1 MSIQF
6 QSLFTIQV
14 LHDYYSNH
22 EKRCADFDIVP
33 TADCALEMK
42 NLQMLHKNYN
52 NKLLTVVNAE
62 REINDTPPPDFKLFP
77 FPGFVNNTVFRYYLL
92 QKNVY
97 FSNFTAMALKLG
109 ERKRFYFSN
118 LSKNKA
124 GSTLSLSNIVAP
136 FTISKIYEPGSLVKG
151 PDDKVYQAI
160 RKSDGTL
167 ASKDLTDINYWQQ
180 AAETNPYVSSED
192 EVILT
197 GGSYNY
203 ALQTP
208 AANIII
214 KIFSIDKTND
224 SLPFD
229 SLIET
234 TEKIFPQPQET
245 VTVDLSKRSPGKYKL
260 VVNSEDPVW
269 LYIDAIALRQ
279 NVLGIIEIH
288 HFEKVPADFQLLTS
302 LGHIKIPEPV
312 FTIWFKNRLVIWKY
326 ISQNGDIGVTDSGVP
341 ALNFIPASGAIIK
354 SEKAIALTEKPIT
367 TLTAARAA
375 PGSGSVKN
383 LKNPDIEK
391 LVFEREGDT
400 GFFAGNMYVKI
411 DI

>member
-14 LHDYYSNH
+14 LHDYYSSH
-22 EKRCADFDIVP
+22 EKRCGDFAIVP
-33 TADCALEMK
+33 TEDCALLMK
-42 NLQMLHKNYN
+42 NIQVLHKSYN

-62 REINDTPPPDFKLFP
+62 KEPNDTPPPDFKLFP
-77 FPGFVNNTVFRYYLL
+77 FPGFQKDMVLRYYLL
-92 QKNVY
+92 LKNPY
-97 FSNFTAMALKLG
+97 FSNFTAMALKLS
-109 ERKRFYFSN
+109 EKKRYYFSN
-118 LSKNKA
+118 LSKNTT
-124 GSTLSLSNIVAP
+124 GSILSLSNIIIP
-136 FTISKIYEPGSLVKG
+136 FSISSIYETGSLVKG
-151 PDDKVYQAI
+151 PDNKVYQAI
-160 RKSDGTL
+160 RNSDGTL

-180 AAETNPYVSSED
+180 APEVNPYVSSED
-192 EVILT
+192 EITLT
-197 GGSYNY
+197 GGTYNY
-203 ALQTP
+203 KLKTS

-229 SLIET
+229 NLIET
-234 TEKIFPQPQET
+234 VEKIFPVSQET
-245 VTVDLSKRSPGKYKL
+245 VIVDLSKRSPGKYKL
-260 VVNSEDPVW
+260 IVNSEDPVW
-269 LYIDAIALRQ
+269 LYVDAVALRQ
-279 NVLGIIEIH
+279 NIIGIIEIH
-288 HFEKVPADFQLLTS
+288 HFEKVPADFQLLTA

-341 ALNFIPASGAIIK
+341 ALNFIPASGATVK

-367 TLTAARAA
+367 TLIAARSA
-375 PGSGSVKN
+375 PGTGSVKN

-391 LVFEREGDT
+391 LVFEKEGGT

>member
-6 QSLFTIQV
+6 QSLFTIQM

-33 TADCALEMK
+33 TEDCALLMK
-42 NLQMLHKNYN
+42 NIQMLHKNYN
-52 NKLLTVVNAE
+52 NKLLTVSNAE
-62 REINDTPPPDFKLFP
+62 KEPNDMPPPDFKLLP
-77 FPGFVNNTVFRYYLL
+77 FPGFAKDTVFRYYL
-92 QKNVY
+92 QPKNP
-97 FSNFTAMALKLG
+97 FFLNFTAMSLKVS
-109 ERKRFYFSN
+109 EKKRFYFSN

-124 GSTLSLSNIVAP
+124 GSILSLSNVLAP
-136 FTISKIYEPGSLVKG
+136 FTLSKIYEPGSLVKG

-192 EVILT
+192 EIILT
-197 GGSYNY
+197 GDTYNY
-203 ALQTP
+203 KLQTP

-214 KIFSIDKTND
+214 KIFSRDKTND

-229 SLIET
+229 NLIET
-234 TEKIFPQPQET
+234 TEKTFTTSQET
-245 VTVDLSKRSPGKYKL
+245 IPVDLSKKTPGKYKL

-269 LYIDAIALRQ
+269 LYVDAVALRQ

-288 HFEKVPADFQLLTS
+288 HFEKVPADFQLLTTA
-302 LGHIKIPEPV
+302 GHIKVPEPV

-326 ISQNGDIGVTDSGVP
+326 ISQNGDIGVTDSAIP
-341 ALNFIPASGAIIK
+341 ALSFIPATGTLVK
-354 SEKAIALTEKPIT
+354 SEKAIALTEKPVA
-367 TLTAARAA
+367 TLTATRSG
-375 PGSGSVKN
+375 PGGRSIKN

-391 LVFEREGDT
+391 LVFEKEGDT
-400 GFFAGNMYVKI
+400 GFFAGNMYIKI
-411 DI
+411 D